1 MRGYAKVRFAG
12 YLSILLVGLL
22 AAGVAADQHGSEPD
36 DELIQLQELVVVGVG
51 TRAEGRSITDSPVPV
66 DVVTEQEILETG
78 HSEVGRII
86 QALIPSFNFSSST
99 ISDGTD
105 SVRPATLR
113 GLGPDQ
119 VLVLVNGKR
128 RHGSALIHVNTSV
141 GRGTAGTDLNAIPV
155 SAIKR
160 IEVLRDGASAQYG
173 SDAIAGVIN
182 IVLKDSY
189 DGALHTSVGQTYEGD
204 GSRYTARLNKGFQIG
219 DDGVLHAAVE
229 FSQRGRTNRS
239 GLDGTVQYQ
248 SSVTCRLG
256 ACRTAE
262 ETNEMGETLPVQLTP
277 AQKSALQTMYDANA
291 VVLLEDPDELGNL
304 EQNFNRRSFRT
315 GDADLDQFSGAF
327 NYSNPIGGTGAE
339 VYAFG
344 DFSRARNES
353 GGFYR
358 PSRQDYFDPRPH
370 RNIAGSSHPHG
381 FLPLFEN
388 TVSDFSV
395 GAGIV
400 REFENSLKTDLAV
413 VHGGNIFN
421 FRIKDSH
428 NASWVNCAVSAEPT
442 AACDDYGPDFFTG
455 AIPTSADAGTLKL
468 HLTTVNLDFSW
479 PLRDTL
485 HLAWGVEYRLDR
497 YRIEAGEAYSYE
509 DYDGPGKGTGAG
521 AIQVFPG
528 FQPRNEVDES
538 RNALSLYVDTEFYL
552 SEAFLISPA
561 VRYEHYSDFGST
573 INGKVATKLDLSGGF
588 ALRGSVST
596 GFRAP
601 SMQQLY
607 FNNISTQ
614 FRTEGT
620 EQIPAEVGTFRND
633 SAIAKE
639 VGIPEL
645 DAEKSITGSIGFV
658 YQPVPAFTLTTDFYH
673 IDVKDRIIFSGQ
685 IPAFND
691 DGSPNEVLPAS
702 VRETFAREAVEKA
715 QFFMNA
721 ADTRTQGVD
730 IVAAWDVPFVPA
742 GDLGLKLLATV
753 SETEITKVN
762 LPAGLSEAFFPNQ
775 DRSIIEEWQPG
786 YRVTLSGSYGL
797 NRFSAALA
805 LHGLGPYTVLEG
817 TGDEEKR
824 QTYDARYLTDLR
836 LGYRLGFGTLSIGAN
851 NLFNV
856 MPEKNEIGQSRVG
869 TIITPDG
876 TVIVDSP
883 GVFRYSRRSAPF
895 GFNGGFYYLAF
906 DVDF

>member
-1 MRGYAKVRFAG
+1 MRRYANFRFAVC
-12 YLSILLVGLL
+12 LSALLVGLL
-22 AAGVAADQHGSEPD
+22 AAGAAADQHESDPADEP
-36 DELIQLQELVVVGVG
+36 IQLQELVVVGVG
-51 TRAEGRSITDSPVPV
+51 TRADGRSVADSPVPV

-105 SVRPATLR
+105 SVQPATLR
-113 GLGPDQ
+113 GMGPDQ

-204 GSRYTARLNKGFQIG
+204 GTRYTARLNKGFQVG
-219 DDGVLHAAVE
+219 EDGVLHAAME
-229 FSQRGRTNRS
+229 FSQRGRTNRA
-239 GLDGTVQYQ
+239 GLDGTIQYQ
-248 SSVTCRLG
+248 SSATCKLG
-256 ACRTAE
+256 ACRTTE
-262 ETNEMGETLPVQLTP
+262 EKNATGETLPVQLTR
-277 AQKSALQTMYDANA
+277 AQKSALQAIYDDNA
-291 VVLLEDPDELGNL
+291 VVLLEDPGNL
-304 EQNFNRRSFRT
+304 EGNFDRRTFRT

-327 NYSNPIGGTGAE
+327 NYTDPIAGIAAE

-344 DFSRARNES
+344 DYSRARNES

-358 PSRQDYFDPRPH
+358 PSRPDYFDPRPR

-400 REFENSLKTDLAV
+400 REFENNLKADLAV

-428 NASWVNCAVSAEPT
+428 NASWVNCKLSDAPPAHCAEHGPEFFAGAV
-442 AACDDYGPDFFTG
+442 
-455 AIPTSADAGTLKL
+455 PTSADAGTLKL
-468 HLTTVNLDFSW
+468 YLTTVNLDFSW
-479 PLRDTL
+479 PLRDAL
-485 HLAWGVEYRLDR
+485 HVAWGVEYRLDQ
-497 YRIEAGEAYSYE
+497 YRIRAGEAYSYE

-538 RNALSLYVDTEFYL
+538 RNAFSLYADTEFYL
-552 SEAFLISPA
+552 SQAFLISPA

-573 INGKVATKLDLSGGF
+573 VNGKVAAKLDLNGGF
-588 ALRGSVST
+588 ALRGSVSS

-614 FRTEGT
+614 FRTEGN

-633 SAIAKE
+633 SAIAKA
-639 VGIPEL
+639 VGIPAL
-645 DAEKSITGSIGFV
+645 DAEKSITASVGFV

-702 VRETFAREAVEKA
+702 VRENFAREAVEKA

-730 IVAAWDVPFVPA
+730 VVAAWDVPLLSV
-742 GDLGLKLLATV
+742 GDLSLKLLATV
-753 SETEITKVN
+753 SETEITRIN
-762 LPAGLSEAFFPNQ
+762 LPAGLSDAFFPNQ
-775 DRSIIEEWQPG
+775 DRSIVEEWQPG

-797 NRFSAALA
+797 NGFSAALA

-817 TGDEEKR
+817 TGAEEKR
-824 QTYDARYLTDLR
+824 QTYGARYLTDLR

-851 NLFNV
+851 NLFDV
-856 MPEKNEIGQSRVG
+856 LPEKNEIGQSRVG

-876 TVIVDSP
+876 TTVVDSS